1 MKNWYL
7 KHYKIQGKK
16 KKIRRPG
23 NLLTKKEFKVTIQRL

>member
-16 KKIRRPG
+16 KIHRPG